1 MPDILLVLGGVCVRG
16 VFMILQAT
24 LTCQH
29 LLINNED
36 KIIFVMIRQDEDEK
50 CRTRLHIC
58 LAYLNF
64 KGKRN
69 LFQIRIS
76 PWLPA
81 CQHNKL

>member
-1 MPDILLVLGGVCVRG
+1 MCEGSLHDPE
-16 VFMILQAT
+16 AT
-24 LTCQH
+24 LTCQR

-50 CRTRLHIC
+50 CRTGLYIC

-64 KGKRN
+64 KCKRN
-69 LFQIRIS
+69 LFQIQIS